1 LAPQLTPL
9 LGPSTVVI
17 SGTNG
22 IPWWFF
28 QDFGGPLK
36 DQALASVDP
45 DGSQARAFPRERVLG
60 SVVHASARVKAPGQ
74 VQVAAADR
82 FILGEPSGVLSAR
95 VGDVVQALRAGGIS
109 AQASEHIRDDVWA
122 KLWGNMNMNPLSALT
137 RSGTG
142 KLLADPDVR
151 ALCIRMMEEMEQCGR
166 ILQLEMSMTPDE
178 RIDVTRRLGDF
189 RTSMLADV
197 ESGRQLEIAPQL
209 GAVVEIAERLG
220 VPAPFCRSILGLTR
234 LLSA

>member
-1 LAPQLTPL
+1 
-9 LGPSTVVI
+9 V
-17 SGTNG
+17 
-22 IPWWFF
+22 
-28 QDFGGPLK
+28 
-36 DQALASVDP
+36 P
-45 DGSQARAFPRERVLG
+45 DGGFPWSPAARRWRLC
-60 SVVHASARVKAPGQ
+60 ARP
-74 VQVAAADR
+74 
-82 FILGEPSGVLSAR
+82 
-95 VGDVVQALRAGGIS
+95 GGIS

-122 KLWGNMNMNPLSALT
+122 KLWGNMNMNPLRALT

-220 VPAPFCRSILGLTR
+220 VPAPFCRSILGLAR
-234 LLSA
+234 QLSA

>member
-1 LAPQLTPL
+1 
-9 LGPSTVVI
+9 
-17 SGTNG
+17 
-22 IPWWFF
+22 
-28 QDFGGPLK
+28 
-36 DQALASVDP
+36 
-45 DGSQARAFPRERVLG
+45 
-60 SVVHASARVKAPGQ
+60 
-74 VQVAAADR
+74 
-82 FILGEPSGVLSAR
+82 
-95 VGDVVQALRAGGIS
+95 
-109 AQASEHIRDDVWA
+109 
-122 KLWGNMNMNPLSALT
+122 
-137 RSGTG
+137 
-142 KLLADPDVR
+142 
-151 ALCIRMMEEMEQCGR
+151 MMEEMEQCGR